1 MHAMQEERG
10 ASLTARR
17 VPRLAWI
24 SLLVAL
30 VVVVVDQLTKI
41 WALRAL
47 TPGESVPVIGDLIRL
62 TIIRNPGAAF
72 SIGNQATWLLT
83 LVAVVVLA
91 VVLGSLRR
99 LGHLGW
105 ALCLGLLLGGAVGNL
120 VDRLVRAPGVGR
132 GHVVDFIDYGGLF
145 IGNVADIAIVAAA
158 LSIAILAWKGIGLDG
173 SRETRENGD
182 VETTGSPAGRADD
195 A

>member
-17 VPRLAWI
+17 VPRLAWV

-30 VVVVVDQLTKI
+30 AVVVVDQVTKV
-41 WALRAL
+41 WALHAL
-47 TPGESVPVIGDLIRL
+47 TPGESVPVIGELIQL
-62 TIIRNPGAAF
+62 TVIRNPGAAF

-83 LVAVVVLA
+83 LVALVVLA

-120 VDRLVRAPGVGR
+120 VDRLVREPGVGR

-158 LSIAILAWKGIGLDG
+158 ATIAVLAWKGIGLDG
-173 SRETRENGD
+173 TRESHDTGG
-182 VETTGSPAGRADD
+182 VQSTGSTAGRADD

>member
-1 MHAMQEERG
+1 MQEERG

-30 VVVVVDQLTKI
+30 AVVVLDQLTKV

-120 VDRLVRAPGVGR
+120 LDRLIREPGIGR

-158 LSIAILAWKGIGLDG
+158 LSIAVLAWKGIGLDG
-173 SRETRENGD
+173 SREARESGGVASTD
-182 VETTGSPAGRADD
+182 STASRADD

>member
-30 VVVVVDQLTKI
+30 AVVVIDQLTKI

-120 VDRLVRAPGVGR
+120 VDRLVREPGIGR

-158 LSIAILAWKGIGLDG
+158 LSIAVLAWKGIGLDG
-173 SRETRENGD
+173 TRETRETGG
-182 VETTGSPAGRADD
+182 VESTGSTAGRADD